1 MNVSI
6 ISFDY
11 SDSVKFIYEKLRESN
26 ENIDYCVIGEQTK
39 EKICELS
46 DLAEKSSDI
55 IFYVGG
61 QGLSMNDILK
71 EVLAERY
78 GVNLVYSKETQEF
91 FRKYIE
97 ESKQPTPPIFVQEK
111 LLSFPEG
118 FEVFQ
123 SKYGYE
129 MSAIG
134 RFCGKEIILLPDSLA
149 ECRHMYYDYLKNFL
163 EKKDGQKH
171 KVFFYKVFG
180 LKQDEVE
187 KKLSAFEKKSF
198 KISVKTD
205 FAEDSEITVRCNG
218 RVSQTNIDEMN
229 AFMLETFSENLY
241 SVDDFSLS
249 QVAVDLLKLYGRKL
263 SVAES
268 LTGGKITSDLVDVPG
283 ASDVLYEGCTTYSNG
298 AKQARLLVKHDT
310 LSRCGAVSSET
321 AYQMCTGLLKTSG
334 CDVVLST
341 PGIAGPGGGS
351 AVKPVGLTYIAV
363 GDGKGIHIHKF
374 VFAGDRNEVRE
385 KAAKNALFLLI
396 KFIKKR
402 K

>member
-171 KVFFYKVFG
+171 KVFF
-180 LKQDEVE
+180 L
-187 KKLSAFEKKSF
+187 
-198 KISVKTD
+198 
-205 FAEDSEITVRCNG
+205 
-218 RVSQTNIDEMN
+218 
-229 AFMLETFSENLY
+229 
-241 SVDDFSLS
+241 
-249 QVAVDLLKLYGRKL
+249 
-263 SVAES
+263 
-268 LTGGKITSDLVDVPG
+268 
-283 ASDVLYEGCTTYSNG
+283 
-298 AKQARLLVKHDT
+298 
-310 LSRCGAVSSET
+310 
-321 AYQMCTGLLKTSG
+321 
-334 CDVVLST
+334 
-341 PGIAGPGGGS
+341 
-351 AVKPVGLTYIAV
+351 
-363 GDGKGIHIHKF
+363 
-374 VFAGDRNEVRE
+374 
-385 KAAKNALFLLI
+385 
-396 KFIKKR
+396 
-402 K
+402 